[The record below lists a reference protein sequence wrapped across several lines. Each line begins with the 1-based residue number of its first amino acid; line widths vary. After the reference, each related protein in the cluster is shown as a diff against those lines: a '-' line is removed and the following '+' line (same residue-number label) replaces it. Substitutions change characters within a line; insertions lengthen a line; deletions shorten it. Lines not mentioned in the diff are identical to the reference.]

1 LTRDSGERASDAAA
15 HRGEENTNVPTG
27 RIHIDTALSN
37 LSIAYKPQKN
47 IIRQVLP
54 PFPTDHKSDDVYKY
68 GQELFLSEEDARA
81 AGAEPNDTTYEMDV
95 VHFACG
101 GHALHDKVAR
111 DTENNADPA
120 LNLLMDCTIVQT
132 AKSALNEEIAG
143 VAAIAEA
150 MTGDYVADQA
160 AKPWNS
166 PDVDPYKILK
176 DYIDAI
182 NLASGSVANAL
193 ALAGPVW
200 TAIRTNPNV
209 LGLITGAPNLPNALI
224 TPAQFAALLE
234 IDEVLIGRTVYNK
247 AKGAAKK
254 FAWGE
259 KALLFYKDPNP
270 GLRTLS
276 LGYTPIWTK
285 ALAAVTGLEKI
296 PGMDGQGD
304 QFVQQY
310 YWEPDLSDH
319 VVVHRYYDQ
328 EIWAPECGVLFTGCL
343 GTANA

>member
-1 LTRDSGERASDAAA
+1 M
-15 HRGEENTNVPTG
+15 PTG
-27 RIHIDTALSN
+27 IVHIDTAMSN
-37 LSIAYKPQKN
+37 LSLAYKNANN

-54 PFPTDHKSDDVYKY
+54 PFPTEHKSNVVYKY
-68 GQELFLSEEDARA
+68 GQELFMTQDDLRA
-81 AGAEPNDTTYEMDV
+81 AGAEPKDATWKLSTV
-95 VHFACG
+95 SFACG
-101 GHALHDKVAR
+101 GHALHDKIAR

-120 LNLLMDCTIVQT
+120 LSLIADSTTVLT
-132 AKSALNEEIAG
+132 AKSSLNEEVAG
-143 VAAIAEA
+143 VAAIVSA
-150 MTGDYVADQA
+150 MSSYVLDQA
-160 AKPWNS
+160 TTPWNS
-166 PDVDPYKILK
+166 ADVDPYKILRG
-176 DYIDAI
+176 YIDTVT
-182 NLASGSVANAL
+182 LASGRVPNML
-193 ALAGPVW
+193 ALAAQVW

-209 LGLITGAPNLPNALI
+209 VGLITGAPVLPNAKVTL
-224 TPAQFAALLE
+224 AQFAELLE
-234 IDEVLIGRTVYNK
+234 LDEVIVGRTIYNT
-247 AKGAAKK
+247 ALGATKS
-254 FAWGE
+254 FVWGQ
-259 KALLFYKDPNP
+259 KALLFYRDPNP

-328 EIWAPECGVLFTGCL
+328 EIWAPECGQLFTGCL